1 MTDAPMIVVWE
12 GETRIVRPALP
23 GEIPAV
29 TFDPATS
36 RAAVL
41 AAIARVEDA
50 LTAGV
55 PLAEKLSW
63 PSKEA
68 AARAVEAGTGAALD
82 NALLAGE
89 SALTGETVEELATR
103 IIASAD
109 AYRFAVSR
117 MAGIRRGAERRI
129 AQAQTPAQLEQA
141 VAWAEAACA
150 AIIEAAGGV

>member
-1 MTDAPMIVVWE
+1 MSGQPMILVWD
-12 GETRIVRPALP
+12 GDTPIVRPMLP
-23 GEIPAV
+23 EEMPVLYPDA
-29 TFDPATS
+29 ATA
-36 RAAVL
+36 RAGVL
-41 AAIARVEDA
+41 SAIARVEDA

-68 AARAVEAGTGAALD
+68 AARAVQAGTGAALD

-150 AIIEAAGGV
+150 AIIEAASGV